1 MRPRYIFL
9 IMVFINL
16 LNYIDRQI
24 LFAVFPLI
32 KTDLHLTDGQ
42 LGFLGSAFMI
52 VYMFCAPVIGY
63 FADRTPRQY
72 WIAAGAMLWS
82 AATMAAGTVRNYAQL
97 LIARSF
103 IGAGESGFTGV
114 SPSFVAERFPSRL
127 RARILAG
134 FALAMPLGSALGYI
148 LGGWLGTHFGWRNA
162 FFIVGFP
169 GIILGLIVLFKI
181 KDTKRHQNKAEKP
194 KPSAYIDLLK
204 NKPFLFICLSQA
216 MATFTLGGLAAW
228 MPTYLHRYLE
238 MSTVQAGAIFGLI
251 TVIAGLIGTI
261 SGGLAA
267 DKLYKKTPNAY
278 YIISYTGLIVT
289 LPFGIAALF
298 APTAFTALLL
308 FGIAMVCVF
317 FQTGPIAAAI
327 IVNTDIKIRSMAFA
341 LNIFIIHALGD
352 ALSPMA
358 MGKFSDAFNLKMAVL
373 FAMLFI
379 IPAAVFAVLAQVFAT
394 RGGKATPVCGRD
406 TDLLTKQ

>member
-1 MRPRYIFL
+1 MRPKYIFL

-32 KTDLHLTDGQ
+32 KTDLQLTDGQ

-52 VYMFCAPVIGY
+52 VYMLCAPIIGY
-63 FADRTPRQY
+63 FADRTPRQF
-72 WIAAGAMLWS
+72 WIAAGAIVWS
-82 AATMAAGTVRNYAQL
+82 AATMAAGTVKNYGQL

-114 SPSFVAERFPSRL
+114 CPSFVAERFPDKL
-127 RARILAG
+127 RARVLAG

-169 GIILGLIVLFKI
+169 GIVLGLIVLFRI
-181 KDTKRHQNKAEKP
+181 KDTKRHANKTEKP

-204 NKPFLFICLSQA
+204 NKPFLFVCLSQA

-228 MPTYLHRYLE
+228 MPTYLNRYLAL
-238 MSTVQAGAIFGLI
+238 STIQAGTIFGLI
-251 TVIAGLIGTI
+251 TVAAGLVGTIAGGM
-261 SGGLAA
+261 AA
-267 DKLYKKTPNAY
+267 DKLFKKTPNAY
-278 YIISYTGLIVT
+278 YIISYLGLIVT
-289 LPFGIAALF
+289 LPLGIAALF
-298 APTAFTALLL
+298 APTAFSALLL
-308 FGIAMVCVF
+308 LGAAMVCVF

-352 ALSPMA
+352 ALSPIVI
-358 MGKFSDAFNLKMAVL
+358 GRFSDAFNLKLAIL

-379 IPAAVFAVLAQVFAT
+379 IPAAGFAILAQVAAN
-394 RGGKATPVCGRD
+394 RRR
-406 TDLLTKQ
+406 